1 MIGEKISKLVWE
13 VCLGRIERLWR
24 LTWGLGVASAPFGR
38 LSYCMKCSGAFFVRQ
53 WTRAAAQT
61 AQLTK
66 VKKDSITCWSPYI
79 TFQSKNEYFKSPS
92 DVRWSQR
99 KAKWFFLFVF
109 FSLSYVLFGQF
120 FRSIELLLNFT
131 YELLFQQSFCY
142 ITIKSESFSIDK
154 MLLISWTILTRVKFP
169 SRIALK
175 VDIKFALSIY
185 MYPV

>member
-1 MIGEKISKLVWE
+1 MGGLFRPHRTPLKVNMGFGGCVCAIWSIELLYE
-13 VCLGRIERLWR
+13 VFRRILRS
-24 LTWGLGVASAPFGR
+24 T
-38 LSYCMKCSGAFFVRQ
+38 MKEGSCTNCATYKG
-53 WTRAAAQT
+53 
-61 AQLTK
+61 
-66 VKKDSITCWSPYI
+66 KKDSITCWSPYI

-99 KAKWFFLFVF
+99 KAKWFFRFVF
-109 FSLSYVLFGQF
+109 FSLSYVLFGQS

-142 ITIKSESFSIDK
+142 ITIKSESFSFDK
-154 MLLISWTILTRVKFP
+154 MPLMSWTILTRVKFP
-169 SRIALK
+169 SRIDLK